1 MAFIRGRQPESVIWH
16 HFRGPGDGFAFG
28 QANGVFEARLLPNAD
43 RSIDLFLAL
52 LEYLQ
57 PAVDVFVHDWRTGER
72 WTGSGLANADVRD
85 AVARAR
91 QTLARSAG
99 VEITAYGP
107 DEQLSLTA
115 NLELFV
121 YAETDRWLYL
131 LQGKG
136 LRRVTRLRPR
146 SWRLEPGEFAESE
159 ESSRAVHLTV
169 ERLRLTRLSDTN
181 D

>member
-1 MAFIRGRQPESVIWH
+1 MVFIRGRHPEAVIWH
-16 HFRGPGDGFAFG
+16 HFRGPGDGFSFG
-28 QANGVFEARLLPNAD
+28 KTDAVYEARLLPNAD
-43 RSIDLFLAL
+43 RAIDLFLAL

-57 PAVDVFVHDWRTGER
+57 PAVEVFMHDWRTGER
-72 WTGSGLANADVRD
+72 WTGSDLANVDVRD

-99 VEITAYGP
+99 VEITVHAP

-136 LRRVTRLRPR
+136 LRRVPRLRPR
-146 SWRLEPGEFAESE
+146 SWRMQHGEFAASE
-159 ESSRAVHLTV
+159 ESARAVRLTV
-169 ERLRLTRLSDTN
+169 ERLRLAPFNGTN
-181 D
+181 A

>member
-16 HFRGPGDGFAFG
+16 HFRGPGDGFSFG

-43 RSIDLFLAL
+43 RAIDLFLAL

-72 WTGSGLANADVRD
+72 WRGEGLANPDVRD

-91 QTLARSAG
+91 QTLARWGG

-146 SWRLEPGEFAESE
+146 SWRLEPGEFRPSE

-169 ERLRLTRLSDTN
+169 ERLRLTPVVATN